1 SRAPS
6 TVLRRSSSDSS
17 PSGIAGLSTVCTS
30 GGSARAKFEMLACGE
45 EENPEA
51 IGVTDDCGFLLSS
64 DTFRARSA
72 SKGETWRG
80 LAERSSATAERR
92 AGASF
97 FGRLEVAD

>member
-1 SRAPS
+1 PS
-6 TVLRRSSSDSS
+6 TVFRKSSIDGS
-17 PSGIAGLSTVCTS
+17 PSGTTGLSTVCTI
-30 GGSARAKFEMLACGE
+30 GGSASAKFETLACGE

-64 DTFRARSA
+64 VNFRARSA
-72 SKGETWRG
+72 SQGETWRG